1 AVRGPK
7 GLSLLELV
15 VVVAVLG
22 VLLGVGFVSLQSYRQ
37 NLAIREAALQVATE
51 LMNIRQQARRLSL
64 DHVFEARQGGST
76 YQVGPAGA
84 LMERSLPAG
93 VVFQRVPAGGRVT
106 FYAPYGR
113 VSAANSTYEL
123 QGPGA
128 RVLQVNIVG
137 STGKVVV
144 RAP

>member
-1 AVRGPK
+1 MRGR

-22 VLLGVGFVSLQSYRQ
+22 VLLGVGFVALQAYRQ
-37 NLAIREAALQVATE
+37 NLVVREAALQVATE
-51 LMNIRQQARRLSL
+51 LVGIRQQARRFSR
-64 DHVFEARQGGST
+64 DHAFVAAAGGPT
-76 YQVGPAGA
+76 YRVGPVGA
-84 LMERSLPAG
+84 LVERSLPAG
-93 VVFQRVPAGGRVT
+93 VVFQRVPGNGGVT

-113 VSAANSTYEL
+113 VSAVNSTYEL
-123 QGPGA
+123 RGPGG